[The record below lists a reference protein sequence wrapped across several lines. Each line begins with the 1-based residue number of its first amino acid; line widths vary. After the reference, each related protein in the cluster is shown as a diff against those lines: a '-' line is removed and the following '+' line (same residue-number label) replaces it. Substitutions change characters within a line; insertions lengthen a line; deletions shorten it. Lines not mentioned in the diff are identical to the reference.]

1 MVITDSAVGCT
12 LRSQTR
18 RYDAYPGAWLSC
30 VMHTAESNSAVRRT
44 LRSLTQWCD
53 AHRGVDS
60 AVGCTLRSFLKNFD
74 HLTLWCDAHR
84 GAWLHG
90 GMHNAQLDSAVWCTP
105 RSFLKIWISRQNR
118 NRIQKYFSLF
128 IKGLDGFES
137 LKKLRLKILGHTPF
151 NTFLFMHLSFMA
163 VLLCISAVP

>member
-1 MVITDSAVGCT
+1 
-12 LRSQTR
+12 
-18 RYDAYPGAWLSC
+18 
-30 VMHTAESNSAVRRT
+30 MHTAESDSAVWCIP
-44 LRSLTQWCD
+44 RSLTQLCD
-53 AHRGVDS
+53 AHRGVWLCSEKNTAESDS
-60 AVGCTLRSFLKNFD
+60 VVWCTPRSRLSSGSFLKNFD

-118 NRIQKYFSLF
+118 NRIKKYFSLF

-137 LKKLRLKILGHTPF
+137 WKKFKLKILGHTPF